1 MLSKEER
8 TRYSRQLLITDIGK
22 AGQEKLKSSK
32 VFVSGLGGLGSVI
45 TLYLAAAGVGTLRIV
60 DKGKVELSNL
70 NRQILYGSDDI
81 GKRKAEAAR
90 KKLERLN
97 PNIKIEAMAQTITER
112 NAIDLIDDSDLIV
125 DGLDNYATRYILNRV
140 ALRKKIPFFY
150 GAVRGFQG
158 MLTSIIP
165 GKTGCL
171 RCLVPTPPA
180 PSLVPI
186 MGVTPAMIGCL
197 QTTEVIKYIVGLGEL
212 FMNRMLL
219 FDSLNL
225 KFEVITF
232 KKRETCPDC
241 GEYQE
246 KRKGHGRT
254 ENRDVRKET
263 RYDGQ

>member
-1 MLSKEER
+1 MLSGEER
-8 TRYSRQLLITDIGK
+8 TRYSRQLLIPDIGK

-45 TLYLAAAGVGTLRIV
+45 TLYLAAAGVGSLRIV

-70 NRQILYGSDDI
+70 NRQILYGSGDI
-81 GKRKAEAAR
+81 GKRKAEAAK

-97 PNIKIEAMAQTITER
+97 PNVKIEAIARTFTER
-112 NAIDLIDDSDLIV
+112 NANDLIDDSDVIV
-125 DGLDNYATRYILNRV
+125 DALDNYPTRYILNRV
-140 ALRKKIPFFY
+140 ALRKKVPFFY

-186 MGVTPAMIGCL
+186 MGVTPAVIGCL
-197 QTTEVIKYIVGLGEL
+197 QTAEVIKYIVGIGEL
-212 FMNRMLL
+212 LMNRMLL
-219 FDSLNL
+219 FDGLNL
-225 KFEVITF
+225 TFEVITF

-241 GEYQE
+241 RE
-246 KRKGHGRT
+246 
-254 ENRDVRKET
+254 
-263 RYDGQ
+263 

>member
-8 TRYSRQLLITDIGK
+8 ERYSRQLLIADIGK

-45 TLYLAAAGVGTLRIV
+45 TLYLAAAGVGSLRIV

-70 NRQILYGSDDI
+70 NRQILYGSGDI
-81 GKRKAEAAR
+81 GKRKAEAAK

-97 PNIKIEAMAQTITER
+97 PNVKIEAIARTITER
-112 NAIDLIDDSDLIV
+112 NANDLIDDSDVIV
-125 DGLDNYATRYILNRV
+125 DALDNYPTRYILNRV
-140 ALRKKIPFFY
+140 ALRKKVPFFY

-197 QTTEVIKYIVGLGEL
+197 QTAEVIKYIVRIGEL
-212 FMNRMLL
+212 LMNRMLL

-225 KFEVITF
+225 KFEMITF

-241 GEYQE
+241 RE
-246 KRKGHGRT
+246 
-254 ENRDVRKET
+254 D
-263 RYDGQ
+263 

>member
-22 AGQEKLKSSK
+22 AGQEKLKNSK

-45 TLYLAAAGVGTLRIV
+45 TFYLAAAGVGTLRVV

-70 NRQILYGSDDI
+70 NRQVLYGSDDL
-81 GKRKAEAAR
+81 GKKKAEEAK
-90 KKLERLN
+90 KKLKRLN
-97 PNIKIEAMAQTITER
+97 PHVKIEAMAQSITER
-112 NAIDLIDDSDLIV
+112 NAIDLIDDSDVIV
-125 DGLDNYATRYILNRV
+125 DALDNYPTRYILNRA
-140 ALRKKIPFFY
+140 ALKKRIPFFY

-180 PSLVPI
+180 RSLVPV
-186 MGVTPAMIGCL
+186 MGVTPAIIGCL
-197 QTTEVIKYIVGLGEL
+197 QTTEVIKYIIGIGEL

-219 FDSLNL
+219 FDGLNL
-225 KFEVITF
+225 TFEVITF
-232 KKRETCPDC
+232 KKRDTCPDC
-241 GEYQE
+241 REY
-246 KRKGHGRT
+246 
-254 ENRDVRKET
+254 
-263 RYDGQ
+263 

>member
-1 MLSKEER
+1 MLSREER
-8 TRYSRQLLITDIGK
+8 TRYSRQLLIPDIGK

-45 TLYLAAAGVGTLRIV
+45 TLYLAAAGVGSLRIV

-70 NRQILYGSDDI
+70 NRQILYGSGDI
-81 GKRKAEAAR
+81 GKRKAEAAK

-97 PNIKIEAMAQTITER
+97 PNVKIEAIARTITER
-112 NAIDLIDDSDLIV
+112 NANDLIDDSDVIV
-125 DGLDNYATRYILNRV
+125 DALDNYPTRYILNRV
-140 ALRKKIPFFY
+140 ALRKKVPFFY

-186 MGVTPAMIGCL
+186 MGVTPAVIGCL
-197 QTTEVIKYIVGLGEL
+197 QTAEVIKYIVGIGEL
-212 FMNRMLL
+212 LMNRMLL

-225 KFEVITF
+225 KFEMITF

-241 GEYQE
+241 RE
-246 KRKGHGRT
+246 
-254 ENRDVRKET
+254 D
-263 RYDGQ
+263 

>member
-8 TRYSRQLLITDIGK
+8 ERYSRQLLIADIGK

-45 TLYLAAAGVGTLRIV
+45 TLYLAAAGVGSLRIV

-70 NRQILYGSDDI
+70 NRQILYGSGDI
-81 GKRKAEAAR
+81 GKRKAEAAK

-97 PNIKIEAMAQTITER
+97 PNVKIEAIARTITER
-112 NAIDLIDDSDLIV
+112 NANDLIDDSDVIV
-125 DGLDNYATRYILNRV
+125 DALDNYPTRYILNRV
-140 ALRKKIPFFY
+140 ALRKKVPFFY

-186 MGVTPAMIGCL
+186 MGVTPAVIGCL
-197 QTTEVIKYIVGLGEL
+197 QTAEVIKYIVGIGEL
-212 FMNRMLL
+212 LMNRMLL

-225 KFEVITF
+225 KFEMITF

-241 GEYQE
+241 RE
-246 KRKGHGRT
+246 
-254 ENRDVRKET
+254 D
-263 RYDGQ
+263 